1 MILTSTLPQ
10 LGDSGPYFLSH
21 AQRLAA
27 ADYRPS
33 DEDIL
38 RARSVTHGIVVVP
51 FQVDTDVFFRCRTS
65 FYSAYICPPFAIIIA
80 LLCIMFLISAN
91 DHKYSQDLAVYTNL
105 DT

>member
-1 MILTSTLPQ
+1 MHCPQ

-27 ADYRPS
+27 PDYRPS

-51 FQVDTDVFFRCRTS
+51 FQVDTDIFFR
-65 FYSAYICPPFAIIIA
+65 Y
-80 LLCIMFLISAN
+80 
-91 DHKYSQDLAVYTNL
+91 
-105 DT
+105 

>member
-1 MILTSTLPQ
+1 MHWAQ

-51 FQVDTDVFFRCRTS
+51 FQVDADIFFR
-65 FYSAYICPPFAIIIA
+65 Y
-80 LLCIMFLISAN
+80 
-91 DHKYSQDLAVYTNL
+91 
-105 DT
+105 

>member
-1 MILTSTLPQ
+1 MILPSTLPQ

-51 FQVDTDVFFRCRTS
+51 FQVDTDTFFRCRTL
-65 FYSAYICPPFAIIIA
+65 FYAANMSAFC
-80 LLCIMFLISAN
+80 
-91 DHKYSQDLAVYTNL
+91 HKHHSYN
-105 DT
+105 

>member
-1 MILTSTLPQ
+1 MHCPQ

-51 FQVDTDVFFRCRTS
+51 FQVDADIFFR
-65 FYSAYICPPFAIIIA
+65 Y
-80 LLCIMFLISAN
+80 
-91 DHKYSQDLAVYTNL
+91 
-105 DT
+105 